1 MENEAAFVAPEGVY
15 SVTDEHKPNVAQL
28 AAVSAG
34 PSLHP
39 TRVTK
44 IVVKFPASKQGGSQ
58 GFANLLGGGKDVK
71 KDKVVKEKEDGVS
84 LSSSDTPDE
93 AEGQQ
98 PSSSQEHA
106 SSPAPPEANTIF
118 SSSSNAHGKKK
129 NFARPKHNI
138 KTTSSTFITRIQTSE
153 GLTKTLAS
161 KQGDVTFLFF
171 NSAKTFSWVE
181 AGSKAKEPLIRVTF
195 SQHPTCHDV
204 NTTTASSEHL
214 DVIIGFATGDLIW
227 FVSHADGTIVV
238 YDKEKEDGTFTPQD
252 PSAPAPDAS
261 SSSDEGSSQREWDP
275 LDNIFVTM
283 PPWHPASGAFN
294 GGKADKEKIAK
305 NPVSH
310 WRVSRRSVVDFVF
323 SPDVKYV
330 AAISEDGCLRVID
343 ALQEQLAARMIY

>member
-34 PSLHP
+34 PSLFP
-39 TRVTK
+39 TRVTN

-106 SSPAPPEANTIF
+106 SSPAHPEANTIF

-181 AGSKAKEPLIRVTF
+181 AGSKARVCLQSWYHISSPSFTLQEPLIRVTF

-204 NTTTASSEHL
+204 NLATASSEHL

-227 FVSHADGTIVV
+227 FGML
-238 YDKEKEDGTFTPQD
+238 P
-252 PSAPAPDAS
+252 
-261 SSSDEGSSQREWDP
+261 
-275 LDNIFVTM
+275 
-283 PPWHPASGAFN
+283 
-294 GGKADKEKIAK
+294 
-305 NPVSH
+305 
-310 WRVSRRSVVDFVF
+310 
-323 SPDVKYV
+323 
-330 AAISEDGCLRVID
+330 
-343 ALQEQLAARMIY
+343 